1 MNQPQ
6 IKEFYNRKCEV
17 YNTPLRVAIS
27 GKIAAGKTTLAKT
40 LIEIY
45 NLEQI
50 SFASSLKEY
59 CSAIC
64 YFNNTKKIS
73 PLIEI
78 SKEICNI
85 NKINLPKFFEKT
97 LEYAKIYK
105 GFSYSFDP
113 KDPGSEQK
121 TDSSRKM
128 LQYIGEDTRFL
139 FNPSIWIN
147 CSLSKLSFDGRYIVD
162 DLRTPLEY
170 DALKEAGFFLIRL
183 VVTESN
189 QKERIIKRH
198 GSYDETIFTHP
209 TETFLDFSDF
219 DFYINA
225 NPIAKNVLM
234 KGIAVLNILDYSAAK
249 LNNILKSGNTNDYRR
264 NLIMEFENR
273 SLEDGDSTNY
283 YSSRYRSDSCEDYFT

>member
-1 MNQPQ
+1 MQ
-6 IKEFYNRKCEV
+6 
-17 YNTPLRVAIS
+17 
-27 GKIAAGKTTLAKT
+27 
-40 LIEIY
+40 
-45 NLEQI
+45 
-50 SFASSLKEY
+50 
-59 CSAIC
+59 
-64 YFNNTKKIS
+64 
-73 PLIEI
+73 
-78 SKEICNI
+78 
-85 NKINLPKFFEKT
+85 KF
-97 LEYAKIYK
+97 I

-198 GSYDETIFTHP
+198 GSYDETFYSSYRN
-209 TETFLDFSDF
+209 FFRFSDF

-234 KGIAVLNILDYSAAK
+234 KELCSKHIRL
-249 LNNILKSGNTNDYRR
+249 
-264 NLIMEFENR
+264 
-273 SLEDGDSTNY
+273 
-283 YSSRYRSDSCEDYFT
+283 